1 MFHGPTLLIVYFA
14 FTLLTTL
21 LLLSAALVA
30 DRPKRLANVAAGNV
44 FSMAGLLAGAL
55 SEWPLWLHA
64 VLSYGLM
71 TLGMCL
77 VWRGLLDLSGRRLAW
92 RWTALV
98 VACGLALAAFFA
110 YAQPSMQGRLVSAC
124 LLNAGLNLMCV
135 RALTGLRPASTRSLV
150 WVSASGFTVIA
161 LFLFWRAATLVLVPD
176 DPAWQEA
183 GTNLTYFIVPLAQV
197 TVAFGLILLL
207 TREYSEQLR
216 EAALTDPLTGA
227 LNRAG
232 FDEQAQRLLR
242 RAQRNG
248 SGLSLWMVDAD
259 HFKDIN
265 DRHGHPAGDQALRLL
280 VQHTREVLRPGD
292 LLARY
297 GGEEFLVLLDNV
309 DQEAALRA
317 AERLRASIAQT
328 PMPLGSQ
335 WVNLTVSIGVS
346 DALVA
351 GYALSDLI
359 GRADAAVYRAK
370 AAGRNRVVS
379 DGVPSVVGGPAA
391 AVG

>member
-1 MFHGPTLLIVYFA
+1 
-14 FTLLTTL
+14 
-21 LLLSAALVA
+21 
-30 DRPKRLANVAAGNV
+30 
-44 FSMAGLLAGAL
+44 
-55 SEWPLWLHA
+55 
-64 VLSYGLM
+64 
-71 TLGMCL
+71 
-77 VWRGLLDLSGRRLAW
+77 
-92 RWTALV
+92 
-98 VACGLALAAFFA
+98 
-110 YAQPSMQGRLVSAC
+110 
-124 LLNAGLNLMCV
+124 
-135 RALTGLRPASTRSLV
+135 
-150 WVSASGFTVIA
+150 
-161 LFLFWRAATLVLVPD
+161 
-176 DPAWQEA
+176 
-183 GTNLTYFIVPLAQV
+183 
-197 TVAFGLILLL
+197 VAFGLILLL
-207 TREYSEQLR
+207 MREYSEQLR
-216 EAALTDPLTGA
+216 EASLTDPLTGA

-259 HFKDIN
+259 HFKHIN

-280 VQHTREVLRPGD
+280 VQRTREVLRPGD

-359 GRADAAVYRAK
+359 GRADAAVYQAK

-379 DGVPSVVGGPAA
+379 DGLPSVVGGPAA